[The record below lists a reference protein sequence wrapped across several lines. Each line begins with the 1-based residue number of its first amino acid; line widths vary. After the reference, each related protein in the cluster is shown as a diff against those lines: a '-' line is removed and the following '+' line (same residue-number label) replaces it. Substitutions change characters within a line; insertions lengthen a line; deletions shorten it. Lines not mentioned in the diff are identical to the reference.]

1 MTSNMK
7 LLLAVS
13 SAKSFV
19 SAEEKKEMGGWWSC
33 HHFDAQVHLSSPLK
47 PVEIEAACHLPLRK
61 SNQRRLP
68 IKPISTDEME
78 ADSLLF
84 CFALTATRRPPL
96 SLHRG
101 VFVCHSTFSR
111 WVRCDLS
118 SVSVIHSTPTPP
130 SLPLDSFHHLS
141 EWESGVTVMLMGL
154 RRLSRW
160 IATLGDSPAHM
171 HTQWMCDTQTHR
183 QNHTCVHSPIFATHN
198 RTHAWLYNRGFCR
211 THARS
216 SELLGLSAEGRS
228 IWHSVPAGNRPRE
241 ASCFRCIHADLK
253 RTHAPELFPTF
264 HTYLFKHVS
273 VITWSL
279 FLPSTIKVVRF
290 SHVNTSWACFKCL
303 TCVQIWKCLWC

>member
-7 LLLAVS
+7 FLLAVS

-130 SLPLDSFHHLS
+130 LSLWTPSITCPS
-141 EWESGVTVMLMGL
+141 ERVAWQWCWWGYADCQDGLLPWETRPHTCTHNGCVTHKHTG
-154 RRLSRW
+154 RITRACIHPYSQHT
-160 IATLGDSPAHM
+160 IAHM
-171 HTQWMCDTQTHR
+171 HDCTIAD
-183 QNHTCVHSPIFATHN
+183 
-198 RTHAWLYNRGFCR
+198 
-211 THARS
+211 
-216 SELLGLSAEGRS
+216 SAAHMHG
-228 IWHSVPAGNRPRE
+228 P
-241 ASCFRCIHADLK
+241 
-253 RTHAPELFPTF
+253 
-264 HTYLFKHVS
+264 
-273 VITWSL
+273 
-279 FLPSTIKVVRF
+279 
-290 SHVNTSWACFKCL
+290 VNSWACQPKVAQSDTVFQLETGQGRHHASAASTL
-303 TCVQIWKCLWC
+303 TWNAHTHLSYFLPFTHAYLSTLV

>member
-141 EWESGVTVMLMGL
+141 EWESGVTVMWWGYADCQDGL
-154 RRLSRW
+154 LPWENRPHTCTHNGCVTHKHTGRITRACIHPYSQHT
-160 IATLGDSPAHM
+160 IAHM
-171 HTQWMCDTQTHR
+171 HDCTIADSAAHMHGPVNSWACQPKVAQSDTVFQLETGQGRHHASAASTLTWNAHTH
-183 QNHTCVHSPIFATHN
+183 
-198 RTHAWLYNRGFCR
+198 
-211 THARS
+211 
-216 SELLGLSAEGRS
+216 LSYFL
-228 IWHSVPAGNRPRE
+228 P
-241 ASCFRCIHADLK
+241 F
-253 RTHAPELFPTF
+253 T
-264 HTYLFKHVS
+264 HTYL
-273 VITWSL
+273 
-279 FLPSTIKVVRF
+279 STLV
-290 SHVNTSWACFKCL
+290 
-303 TCVQIWKCLWC
+303 

>member
-1 MTSNMK
+1 MHKFIFPHRWNPWK
-7 LLLAVS
+7 LKLHATCLWGNPIS
-13 SAKSFV
+13 GGFQLSQYPRMRWRLTRFCFV
-19 SAEEKKEMGGWWSC
+19 SPWR
-33 HHFDAQVHLSSPLK
+33 PR
-47 PVEIEAACHLPLRK
+47 AAL
-61 SNQRRLP
+61 
-68 IKPISTDEME
+68 
-78 ADSLLF
+78 
-84 CFALTATRRPPL
+84 L
-96 SLHRG
+96 SLYIEECLC
-101 VFVCHSTFSR
+101 VTALFPDES
-111 WVRCDLS
+111 D
-118 SVSVIHSTPTPP
+118 VICRPSPSFTPP
-130 SLPLDSFHHLS
+130 PPPSPSGLLPSLVRVREWRDSD
-141 EWESGVTVMLMGL
+141 VMGL

-264 HTYLFKHVS
+264 HTCLFKHVS

>member
-7 LLLAVS
+7 LLLAAS

-19 SAEEKKEMGGWWSC
+19 SAEGKKEMGGWWSC

-130 SLPLDSFHHLS
+130 PLSLWTPSITCPS
-141 EWESGVTVMLMGL
+141 ERVAW
-154 RRLSRW
+154 
-160 IATLGDSPAHM
+160 
-171 HTQWMCDTQTHR
+171 QWCDGATQTVKMDCYLGR
-183 QNHTCVHSPIFATHN
+183 LA
-198 RTHAWLYNRGFCR
+198 RTHAHTMDVWHTN
-211 THARS
+211 TQ
-216 SELLGLSAEGRS
+216 AE
-228 IWHSVPAGNRPRE
+228 
-241 ASCFRCIHADLK
+241 
-253 RTHAPELFPTF
+253 
-264 HTYLFKHVS
+264 
-273 VITWSL
+273 
-279 FLPSTIKVVRF
+279 
-290 SHVNTSWACFKCL
+290 SHVRAFTHIRNTQSHTCMTVQSRILPHTCTVQWTPGPVSRRSLNLTQCSTWKQAKGGIMLPLHPRWLETHTRTWAISYL
-303 TCVQIWKCLWC
+303 SHILI

>member
-1 MTSNMK
+1 MRWRLTRFC
-7 LLLAVS
+7 
-13 SAKSFV
+13 FV
-19 SAEEKKEMGGWWSC
+19 SPWR
-33 HHFDAQVHLSSPLK
+33 PR
-47 PVEIEAACHLPLRK
+47 AAL
-61 SNQRRLP
+61 
-68 IKPISTDEME
+68 
-78 ADSLLF
+78 
-84 CFALTATRRPPL
+84 L
-96 SLHRG
+96 SLYIEECLC
-101 VFVCHSTFSR
+101 VTALFPDES
-111 WVRCDLS
+111 D
-118 SVSVIHSTPTPP
+118 VICRPSPSFTPP
-130 SLPLDSFHHLS
+130 PPHPPLPLDSFHHLS

-279 FLPSTIKVVRF
+279 FLLSTIKVVRF

-303 TCVQIWKCLWC
+303 TCVCFKCLTCVQIWKCLWC